1 MIETAVVKDSLW
13 EGASEAFETMVM
25 LPISEVGVDPAGAAG
40 AETSLTGSLTFGGP
54 LQGALLV
61 QCDMDSAGAIAR
73 SMMMMEADEEIDEGE
88 IKDAVG
94 ELANL
99 VLGGLKSRIADI
111 TGEIEVSV
119 PTVVKG
125 CEVRPAL
132 GKDSVMVE
140 IHAQGTG
147 CNVKLAVGYREPKE

>member
-1 MIETAVVKDSLW
+1 MIEAAVLKDSLW

-25 LPISEVGVDPAGAAG
+25 LPISEVEADSAGADG

-61 QCDMDSAGAIAR
+61 QCSLDSAGAIAR
-73 SMMMMEADEEIDEGE
+73 SMMMMEADEEIEEAE
-88 IKDAVG
+88 IKDAIG
-94 ELANL
+94 EIANL
-99 VLGGLKSRIADI
+99 ILGGLKSRIADI
-111 TGEIEVSV
+111 TGDIEVSI

-132 GKDSVMVE
+132 GKDSVRVE

-147 CNVKLAVGYREPKE
+147 CNVKLIVGYREPRE